1 MFHVEHFPE
10 TFHKRKSQKDLDEVQ
25 GIEEGKLGGEN

>member
-10 TFHKRKSQKDLDEVQ
+10 MFHKRKSRKDLEEVE
-25 GIEEGKLGGEN
+25 GIEEGKLGREN